1 MVGVVAG
8 MCVYVFHPPVPLYK
22 SFYRAN
28 LLGFFFFREVVLFHA
43 KGGGA
48 WSRKLQQKK

>member
-1 MVGVVAG
+1 MVGAVAG
-8 MCVYVFHPPVPLYK
+8 ICVYVFHPPVPLYK
-22 SFYRAN
+22 SYYRAN
-28 LLGFFFFREVVLFHA
+28 LLGFFFREVVLFHA

>member
-28 LLGFFFFREVVLFHA
+28 LLGFFFSR
-43 KGGGA
+43 GGFVSCQRG
-48 WSRKLQQKK
+48 RCME